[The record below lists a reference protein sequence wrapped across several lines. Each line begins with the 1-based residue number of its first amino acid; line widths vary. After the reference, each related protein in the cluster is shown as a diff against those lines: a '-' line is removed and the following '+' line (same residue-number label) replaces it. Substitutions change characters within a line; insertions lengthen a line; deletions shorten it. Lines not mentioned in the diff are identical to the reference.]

1 MISLNDL
8 NNWRSKLD
16 EIDLTY
22 GGPRIGPG
30 RGRDVIRH
38 VLEDSGKK
46 YLSGKGHRPPL
57 HIAKI
62 QSLIKS
68 EFDGDLRLARR
79 VSKLLGRITSGV
91 KKVDKHQ
98 ILTAAMVRDW
108 LDLARRWLN
117 ALEDIVKAG
126 MRAAQL

>member
-1 MISLNDL
+1 MISQNDL
-8 NNWRSKLD
+8 NNWRRELD
-16 EIDLTY
+16 EIDLAR

-30 RGRDVIRH
+30 GGRDVIRH

-46 YLSGKGHRPPL
+46 YLNGKGHRPPL

-68 EFDGDLRLARR
+68 EFDGDLRLAKR
-79 VSKLLGRITSGV
+79 VSHTLGRITGDV
-91 KKVDKHQ
+91 KKVNKHQ
-98 ILTAAMVRDW
+98 ILTAGLVRDW